1 MAAGREKG
9 RRSGS
14 GVVKK
19 RKKPAS
25 RSRGF
30 LLLLALVALGG
41 GVAIATVVSR
51 PKAPVVRDAD
61 VTAAQAAGYLLGNP
75 NAPVQ
80 VLEFADFEC
89 PACAQ
94 FALMT
99 EPDVRSR
106 LIQSGRVSYRYF
118 DFPLPM
124 HKNTIVASMAA
135 ACASDQGKFWEMHD
149 ALFFN
154 QPEWSTSATS
164 NPTKVFAGYARQLS
178 LNVDTWKQCM
188 DEQRHMVRIIANR
201 KEGERR
207 GIAQTPTF
215 VVGRKVIAGGMAYDQ
230 FKAVVDSATP
240 PAPTPAPVPKKKP

>member
-1 MAAGREKG
+1 MAAGRAQG
-9 RRSGS
+9 RRSGP

-19 RKKPAS
+19 RKKPATQ
-25 RSRGF
+25 SRGF
-30 LLLLALVALGG
+30 YLLLALVAIGG
-41 GVAIATVVSR
+41 GVAIASVVAR
-51 PKAPVVRDAD
+51 PKAPVVRDMD
-61 VTAAQAAGYLLGNP
+61 VSASQAEGYLLGNS

-94 FALMT
+94 FALVT
-99 EPDVRSR
+99 EPDVRTR
-106 LIQSGRVSYRYF
+106 LIQSGQASYRYF

-124 HKNTIVASMAA
+124 HKNTIQASMAA
-135 ACASDQGKFWEMHD
+135 ACANDQGKFWEMHD

-164 NPTKVFAGYARQLS
+164 NPAKFFAGYARQLG
-178 LNVDTWKQCM
+178 LNVDTWKSCM
-188 DEQRHMVRIIANR
+188 DEQRHLVRIIANR

-215 VVGRKVIAGGMAYDQ
+215 IVGRKVIAGAMPYDDL
-230 FKAVVDSATP
+230 KAVVDSAA
-240 PAPTPAPVPKKKP
+240 PAPAAARKKP